1 MFEIRSRISRVILQ
15 VMITVLVLPFVVPLV
30 VMVQVS
36 FSGAGWGNYKAVT
49 EVPFFLY
56 FFRNSGLIALGV
68 IAISYALTMMGA
80 YGFSKLRI
88 RGREFFFWM
97 IMGAL
102 TLPEVVLIAPLF
114 PTFSKLGLY
123 DTFWAVIIP
132 VSALQVPFTLLLT
145 RTFVDGIPNDLLEAA
160 RIDGCGSIRTFWN
173 VIIPLSR
180 PMAAAIIVL
189 VFINAW
195 NAYLLPLAFL
205 QNAEHE
211 VVTQLPQ
218 YFRSQYSDD
227 QTKQLAGAVLT
238 ALPEVIAYIGL
249 QKFFERGMAAGAIK

>member
-1 MFEIRSRISRVILQ
+1 MFEVRHRINRVILQ
-15 VMITVLVLPFVVPLV
+15 VAITVMVIPFVVPLY
-30 VMVQVS
+30 VMVKVS
-36 FSGAGWGNYKAVT
+36 FSGAGLGNYKAVT
-49 EVPFFLY
+49 EVPYFLY
-56 FFRNSGLIALGV
+56 FFRNSALIALGV
-68 IAISYALTMMGA
+68 IVISYVLTMLGA
-80 YGFSKLRI
+80 YGFSKLAI
-88 RGREFFFWM
+88 KGREFFFWM

-114 PTFSKLGLY
+114 PTWSKLGLY

-132 VSALQVPFTLLLT
+132 VAALQVPFTLLLT
-145 RTFVDGIPNDLLEAA
+145 RTFLDGIPNDLMEAA
-160 RIDGCGSIRTFWN
+160 RLDGCGSVRTFWN
-173 VIIPLSR
+173 VIVPLAR

-238 ALPEVIAYIGL
+238 ALPEVIAYISL
-249 QKFFERGMAAGAIK
+249 QRFFERGMAAGAIK